1 MKKTFI
7 FIYIFNL
14 IKINPVKTIA
24 IILLFIIFPFLNSLK
39 DIKNIDKIDYQY
51 EKDGQYFYVTKEIY
65 KSDMIYGIQSFE
77 KVPNIKNGY
86 LITYSWNGS
95 NILIWLGF
103 LVLCVFP
110 IVCIFTSDSD
120 ISFEFDYVFWSTI
133 SYYITCELEEGVYY
147 YFYGDRF
154 LGKSNK
160 SLQNEYK
167 YLSRAFRISNFSNI
181 RNCPVWK
188 TKSQNRNNKIEELGL
203 N

>member
-65 KSDMIYGIQSFE
+65 ESDMRYGIQSFE

-86 LITYSWNGS
+86 LITYSWNGL

-110 IVCIFTSDSD
+110 IVGIFTSDSD
-120 ISFEFDYVFWSTI
+120 ISFEFDYVF
-133 SYYITCELEEGVYY
+133 G
-147 YFYGDRF
+147 
-154 LGKSNK
+154 SN
-160 SLQNEYK
+160 
-167 YLSRAFRISNFSNI
+167 LSRAFRISNFSNI